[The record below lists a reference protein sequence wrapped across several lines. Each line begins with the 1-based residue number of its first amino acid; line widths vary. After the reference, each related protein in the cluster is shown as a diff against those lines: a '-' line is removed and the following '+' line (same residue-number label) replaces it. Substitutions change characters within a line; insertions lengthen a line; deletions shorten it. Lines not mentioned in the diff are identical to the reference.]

1 MSKHLIDDATLKA
14 LKANPFVERA
24 TAERIKFTPSFVE
37 FALVEYLEAK
47 RNPMFIFAEAGID
60 VEAVGKERLLRLL
73 KNWAA
78 KRAVGLPVG
87 LHPGQAALEA
97 MDKVQRLE
105 AEHKRLT
112 EVLEIYRQ
120 VYAFLNLKKKK
131 K

>member
-1 MSKHLIDDATLKA
+1 MR
-14 LKANPFVERA
+14 ANPFAERA
-24 TAERIKFTPSFVE
+24 TKERVKFTPSFVE
-37 FALVEYLEAK
+37 FALAEYLEAK

-87 LHPGQAALEA
+87 LHPGQTALEA
-97 MDKVQRLE
+97 MDKVQWRE
-105 AEHKRLT
+105 PKYKGKAG
-112 EVLEIYRQ
+112 VLEICRQ
-120 VYAFLNLKKKK
+120 VYAFLNPKKKK

>member
-1 MSKHLIDDATLKA
+1 
-14 LKANPFVERA
+14 
-24 TAERIKFTPSFVE
+24 
-37 FALVEYLEAK
+37 
-47 RNPMFIFAEAGID
+47 MFIFAEAGID

-120 VYAFLNLKKKK
+120 VYTFLNPKKKK